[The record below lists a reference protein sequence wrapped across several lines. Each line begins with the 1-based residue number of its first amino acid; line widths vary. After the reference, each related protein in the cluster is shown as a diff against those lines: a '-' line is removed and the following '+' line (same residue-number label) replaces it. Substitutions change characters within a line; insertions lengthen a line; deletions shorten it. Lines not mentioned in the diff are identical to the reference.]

1 MDKNN
6 KNRTGA
12 HLSDEA
18 IIELYWN
25 REERAI
31 KATDEKYGKY
41 LFTIAY
47 NIVRD
52 ELDCEECLDDTYLG
66 TWNSIPPTR
75 PTLFQV
81 FLAKIMRNVALDRFR
96 KKSAAKRIPSE
107 MIVSLDEIDGYLPYD
122 ASVEEAVLIQEIS
135 RVLNEYLGSLSD
147 RDEFIFVCRYYYSDT
162 ISDIAKML
170 DLNPKTVSAA
180 LLKLREGLK
189 DRLEKEGYRYE

>member
-1 MDKNN
+1 
-6 KNRTGA
+6 
-12 HLSDEA
+12 
-18 IIELYWN
+18 
-25 REERAI
+25 
-31 KATDEKYGKY
+31 
-41 LFTIAY
+41 
-47 NIVRD
+47 
-52 ELDCEECLDDTYLG
+52 
-66 TWNSIPPTR
+66 
-75 PTLFQV
+75 
-81 FLAKIMRNVALDRFR
+81 
-96 KKSAAKRIPSE
+96 

>member
-1 MDKNN
+1 
-6 KNRTGA
+6 G

>member
-1 MDKNN
+1 M
-6 KNRTGA
+6 NRTEKSRAGA
-12 HLSDEA
+12 QLSDEA

-31 KATDEKYGKY
+31 KITDEKYGKY

-75 PTLFQV
+75 PAVFQA
-81 FLAKIMRNVALDRFR
+81 FLSKIMRNVALDKFR

-107 MIVSLDEIDGYLPYD
+107 FIVSIDELDEYLPYD
-122 ASVEEAVLIQEIS
+122 MSVEEEVLVREIS
-135 RVLNEYLGSLSD
+135 RVLNGYLNDLSASE
-147 RDEFIFVCRYYYSDT
+147 EFMFVCRYYYSDT
-162 ISDIAKML
+162 ISNIAKML
-170 DLNPKTVSAA
+170 ELDPKTVSKT
-180 LLKLREGLK
+180 LLRLREGLK

>member
-1 MDKNN
+1 MDRDK
-6 KNRTGA
+6 KKTADG

-18 IIELYWN
+18 IIELYWS

-31 KATDEKYGKY
+31 KETDEKYGKY

-52 ELDCEECLDDTYLG
+52 ELDCEECLDDTYLNV
-66 TWNSIPPTR
+66 WNSIPPTR

-81 FLAKIMRNVALDRFR
+81 FLSKIMRNVSLDRFR
-96 KKSAAKRIPSE
+96 KKSATRRVPSE
-107 MIVSLDEIDGYLPYD
+107 LIVSLDEIDGYLPYEV
-122 ASVEEAVLIQEIS
+122 SMEEEALIRDIS
-135 RVLNEYLGSLSD
+135 RVLNEYLNTLSD
-147 RDEFIFVCRYYYSDT
+147 RDEFIFICRYYYSDT

>member
-170 DLNPKTVSAA
+170 DLNSKTVSAA

>member
-1 MDKNN
+1 MDRN
-6 KNRTGA
+6 KKKTVGG

-170 DLNPKTVSAA
+170 DLNSKTVSAA
-180 LLKLREGLK
+180 LLKLRGGLK

>member
-1 MDKNN
+1 MSVDK
-6 KNRTGA
+6 KKTVDG

-18 IIELYWN
+18 IIELYWE

-66 TWNSIPPTR
+66 VWNSIPPTR
-75 PTLFQV
+75 PTIFQV

-96 KKSAAKRIPSE
+96 KKSAARRVPSE
-107 MIVSLDEIDGYLPYD
+107 LIVSLDEIDGYLPYD
-122 ASVEEAVLIQEIS
+122 VSMEEEALIRDII
-135 RVLNEYLGSLSD
+135 RVLNEYLNTLSD
-147 RDEFIFVCRYYYSDT
+147 RDEFIFICRYYYSDT

-170 DLNPKTVSAA
+170 ELDPKTVSKA

-189 DRLEKEGYRYE
+189 DRLEKEGYKYE